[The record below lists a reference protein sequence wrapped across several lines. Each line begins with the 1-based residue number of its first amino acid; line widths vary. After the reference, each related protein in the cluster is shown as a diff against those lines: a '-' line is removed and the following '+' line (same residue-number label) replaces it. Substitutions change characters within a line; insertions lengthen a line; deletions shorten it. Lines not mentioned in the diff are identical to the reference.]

1 MSALTNMLANLPPS
15 VLTQGTGTTQAKL
28 LKAFADELDEIE
40 LVELQLLTLL
50 EISTSTNV
58 NLDQLGK
65 LLNQVREGWDDAT
78 YRVFLQVAIM
88 KLASR
93 GDIASLNDIAAA
105 LGFTN
110 INIVEMF
117 FGGRRLDGLSLL
129 DATGVLDG
137 VDRPATFSFFQD
149 INVDDVTGSFAIST
163 VMNAVRAAGVFAQIS
178 FSFTSNESQGVT
190 STVYDGLLD
199 ATGFMDG
206 ETALNPLKADLTP
219 NKIALRDA
227 GGEVLRKDAITFIDD
242 DGNRIH
248 QITADQT
255 ELDGV
260 TIITLQL
267 FKDAVLMWTDTFVGK
282 VKDDETIFVFKM
294 KETD

>member
-1 MSALTNMLANLPPS
+1 MSSLTNMLEKFAPS
-15 VLTQGTGTTQAKL
+15 ILKTETGTTQAKL
-28 LKAFADELDEIE
+28 LTPFATQLDELIVLEADM
-40 LVELQLLTLL
+40 LVLFDIPTAEG
-50 EISTSTNV
+50 V

-65 LLNQVREGWDDAT
+65 ILKELRQGRDDAT
-78 YRVFLQVAIM
+78 YRTFLEIAIM
-88 KLASR
+88 KFTSR
-93 GDIASLNDIAAA
+93 GDLFSLNEIAEA

-110 INIVEMF
+110 INIIEMF
-117 FGGRRLDGLSLL
+117 DGGKRLDGLGLL

-137 VDRPATFSFFQD
+137 VDRAATFAFFQD
-149 INVDDVTGSFAIST
+149 INVDDVTGSFEIGT

-178 FSFTSNESQGVT
+178 FIFTSLQAQGVT
-190 STVYDGLLD
+190 SSVYDGLLD
-199 ATGFMDG
+199 ATGLLDG
-206 ETALNPLKADLTP
+206 ETALNPTKADLTP

-227 GGEVLRKDAITFIDD
+227 GGEVLRKDAIFSIDD

-248 QITADQT
+248 QITVDQT

-260 TIITLQL
+260 TIVTMQL
-267 FKDAVLMWTDTFVGK
+267 YKDAVLMWTDTFVGK

>member
-1 MSALTNMLANLPPS
+1 MSAQTEMLANLPPS
-15 VLTQGTGTTQAKL
+15 VLSQGTGTTQAKL
-28 LKAFADELDEIE
+28 LSAFATELDEIE
-40 LVELQLLTLL
+40 AVEAQLLTLL
-50 EISTSTNV
+50 EIETSTNV
-58 NLDQLGK
+58 NLNQLGK

-78 YRVFLQVAIM
+78 YRVFLQIAIN

-93 GDIASLNDIAAA
+93 GDIPSLNDMAAA
-105 LGFTN
+105 LDFTN

-117 FGGRRLDGLSLL
+117 DGGKRLDGMSLL

-149 INVDDVTGSFAIST
+149 INVDDAGGSFEIAT

-178 FSFTSNESQGVT
+178 FIYTSNESQGVT
-190 STVYDGLLD
+190 SSVYDGLLD

-219 NKIALRDA
+219 NYIALRDA
-227 GGEVLRKDAITFIDD
+227 GGEVLRKAAITYTDD
-242 DGNRIH
+242 NGDRIH
-248 QITADQT
+248 QITVDQT

-267 FKDAVLMWTDTFVGK
+267 YKDAVLMWTDTFTGK

>member
-1 MSALTNMLANLPPS
+1 MSALTEMLAVLPPS
-15 VLTQGTGTTQAKL
+15 ILKTETGTTQAKL
-28 LKAFADELDEIE
+28 LKPFADELDEIE
-40 LVELQLLTLL
+40 TVEAQLLTLL
-50 EISTSTNV
+50 EIETVTQT

-78 YRVFLQVAIM
+78 YRLFLQIAIS

-93 GDIASLNDIAAA
+93 GDIFSINEFA
-105 LGFTN
+105 LALDFTN
-110 INIVEMF
+110 LNIVEMF
-117 FGGRRLDGLSLL
+117 DGGKRLDGQSLL

-137 VDRPATFSFFQD
+137 VDRAATFTFFQD
-149 INVDDVTGSFAIST
+149 INVDDVSGSTEIAT
-163 VMNAVRAAGVFAQIS
+163 VIDAVRAGGVFAQTS
-178 FSFTSNESQGVT
+178 FIFTSNEVQGVT
-190 STVYDGLLD
+190 SSVYDGLLD
-199 ATGFMDG
+199 ATGLMDG

-242 DGNRIH
+242 DGDRIH
-248 QITADQT
+248 QITVDQT

-267 FKDAVLMWTDTFVGK
+267 YKDAVLMWTDTFVGK

>member
-1 MSALTNMLANLPPS
+1 MSSLTNMLAKLPPS
-15 VLTQGTGTTQAKL
+15 VLKTEAGTTQAKL
-28 LKAFADELDEIE
+28 LTPCANQLDELIVLEADM
-40 LVELQLLTLL
+40 LTLL
-50 EISTSTNV
+50 DISTAV
-58 NLDQLGK
+58 GQNLDNIGK
-65 LLNQVREGWDDAT
+65 ILNELRQGRVDVT
-78 YRVFLQVAIM
+78 YRIFLNIAIM
-88 KLASR
+88 KLVSK
-93 GDIASLNDIAAA
+93 GDIFSLNEIAEA

-110 INIVEMF
+110 INIIEMF
-117 FGGRRLDGLSLL
+117 DGGKRLDGLSLL

-137 VDRPATFSFFQD
+137 VDRPATFAFFQD
-149 INVDDVTGSFAIST
+149 INVDDVTGSFEIAT

-178 FSFTSNESQGVT
+178 FIFTSNQAQGVT
-190 STVYDGLLD
+190 SSVYDGLLD
-199 ATGFMDG
+199 ATGLLDG
-206 ETALNPLKADLTP
+206 ETALDPTKAELTP

-227 GGEVLRKDAITFIDD
+227 GGEVLRKDAITFVDD

-267 FKDAVLMWTDTFVGK
+267 YKDAELMWTDTFTGK
-282 VKDDETIFVFKM
+282 VKDDETIFIFRM